1 MSGPTRDVSDR
12 RRVVLVNMP
21 FASFRHPSL
30 GLGLLKA
37 ALSDLPV
44 EVRVLDACLDF
55 AALISAPAYDAIA
68 AWRSEDLLADWVFS
82 AALRAEEEVDASR
95 ADERVDGSD
104 YLLDVLAG
112 GLAEHRVDFFGK
124 PPLTG
129 ELRAQIAAA
138 REAASDLLTACL
150 DEIVALDPLLVGF
163 TSMVHQQVAALALA
177 RRVKAALPDAC
188 IAFGGAS
195 CRGEMGLELLRSFP
209 YVDAVAG
216 GDGETVLPALV
227 GRLLA
232 GGSPHDLGDLLA
244 RGDEEART
252 HDASPSDDAGRRLE
266 RAASDAAVADLDSLP
281 IPDFGDYFARLS
293 GSPLRD
299 DIEARVPFEAS
310 RGCWW
315 GERSRCIFCGQASAA
330 LTYRQK
336 SASRMLTELE
346 ELTQRHPGH
355 PFLFTDEIVPLR
367 FIDEV
372 APLLPDRLPDFRA
385 LYFEARPG
393 LSRQQLTVLAHA
405 GIRRLE
411 VGIESLSTPVLKLM
425 RKGTTAAEGVQ
436 LLKWAR
442 ELGTGIVWNLIW
454 GFPGEDPRAAETMAA
469 IVPLLTHLQPPH
481 TAGPVRLDRFSPLFE
496 EAHEW
501 GIDDVAPYPAYR
513 YVYELRPEA
522 LRRLAYHFTFRVFD
536 RGPGAGAATA
546 SGAEPQSDADRHGTA
561 GGERPAP
568 AGGERPAPAALAEQ
582 VDRWQHAYPQALL
595 WSADDGQRLVLSD
608 SRPGFDA
615 EQLTVLDGEH
625 RLLYLA
631 CATIQT
637 TGTLANELT
646 HDTGRHVD
654 TAEVQE
660 LLRPLLDQGF
670 MLRDGERYLSLALPV
685 PGR

>member
-1 MSGPTRDVSDR
+1 M
-12 RRVVLVNMP
+12 LVNMP

-37 ALSDLPV
+37 ALADLPV

-55 AALISAPAYDAIA
+55 AALISAPAYDTIA
-68 AWRSEDLLADWVFS
+68 TWRSEDLLGDWVFS
-82 AALRAEEEVDASR
+82 AALRADEEVGAGR
-95 ADERVDGSD
+95 ADENVDGSG
-104 YLLDVLAG
+104 YLQDVLAG

-138 REAASDLLTACL
+138 QAAASDLLTACL
-150 DEIVALDPLLVGF
+150 DEIRALDPLLVGF
-163 TSMVHQQVAALALA
+163 TSMVHQQAAALALA

-195 CRGEMGLELLRSFP
+195 CRGEMSAELLRSFP
-209 YVDAVAG
+209 FVDAVAG
-216 GDGETVLPALV
+216 GDGEIVLPALV
-227 GRLLA
+227 ERLLA
-232 GGSPHDLGDLLA
+232 GGAPHDPPASAGLG
-244 RGDEEART
+244 RG
-252 HDASPSDDAGRRLE
+252 LE
-266 RAASDAAVADLDSLP
+266 RAAPGAAAVADLDSLP
-281 IPDFGDYFARLS
+281 VPDLSDYFARLS
-293 GSPLRD
+293 AGPLRD
-299 DIEARVPFEAS
+299 DIEARVPFESS

-336 SASRMLTELE
+336 SASRMLIELE
-346 ELTQRHPGH
+346 ELARRHPGH

-367 FIDEV
+367 FVDEV

-393 LSRQQLTVLAHA
+393 LSRQQLTDLAAA

-442 ELGTGIVWNLIW
+442 ELGVGIVWNLIW
-454 GFPGEDPRAAETMAA
+454 GFPGEDPESAEAMAA
-469 IVPLLTHLQPPH
+469 IMPLLTHLQPPH

-496 EAHEW
+496 EADEW
-501 GIDDVAPYPAYR
+501 GIGDVEPYPAYR
-513 YVYELRPEA
+513 HVYDLAPEA
-522 LRRLAYHFTFRVFD
+522 LRRLAYHFTFRVLD
-536 RGPGAGAATA
+536 RPPGVGIATDSAEEPKSDAGTCETA
-546 SGAEPQSDADRHGTA
+546 SGERPEA
-561 GGERPAP
+561 GGERRAT
-568 AGGERPAPAALAEQ
+568 AALAEQ

-595 WSADDGQRLVLSD
+595 WSADNGQRLVLSD

-625 RLLYLA
+625 RILYLA

-637 TGTLANELT
+637 AGTLTTELA
-646 HDTGRHVD
+646 HGTGRHVD
-654 TAEVQE
+654 AAEVQE
-660 LLRPLLDQGF
+660 LLQPLLDQGL

-685 PGR
+685 PGH